1 MTTLKQEYLGKLK
14 ELVKW
19 LDQERPSMNSVFG
32 DILGARL
39 AKINSLESKIKSEEI
54 TEADII
60 NEERKDMIIGKLME
74 GSFCRWRKSH
84 IE

>member
-32 DILGARL
+32 DILGSQTR
-39 AKINSLESKIKSEEI
+39 
-54 TEADII
+54 
-60 NEERKDMIIGKLME
+60 
-74 GSFCRWRKSH
+74 
-84 IE
+84 

>member
-32 DILGARL
+32 DILGANLLRSILLNLRL
-39 AKINSLESKIKSEEI
+39 SQRKLPRLILLMRQ
-54 TEADII
+54 
-60 NEERKDMIIGKLME
+60 RKDMIIGKLME
-74 GSFCRWRKSH
+74 G
-84 IE
+84 ELL